1 MSARDA
7 LLHLDQVT
15 RSYAAPGPGGRAG
28 RFELAPTTLSIEPGS
43 WTTISGR
50 SGTGK
55 TTLLNLLAGLDRPDS
70 GRVWMFGR
78 DVTDV
83 PSGALSELRRRRVGI
98 VYQDFIFLEHL
109 SVWQNVS
116 CRLVPTGV
124 SAGERRERAEE
135 LLDTFGLAHAAMRRP
150 RELSGG
156 EQQRVALARALIDEP
171 DVLLADEPTSS
182 VDART
187 GASVVSFLESLRKK
201 GTTIV
206 VISHDPALMDP
217 ASHRVDMDEPRP

>member
-1 MSARDA
+1 MKAQDA
-7 LLHLDQVT
+7 LLHLEQVT
-15 RSYAAPGPGGRAG
+15 RSYADPGQAG
-28 RFELAPTTLSIEPGS
+28 RFELAPTTLSVEKGS
-43 WTTISGR
+43 WTAISGR

-55 TTLLNLLAGLDRPDS
+55 TTLINLLAGLDRPDS

-83 PSGALSELRRRRVGI
+83 PSGALSELRRKRVGI
-98 VYQDFIFLEHL
+98 VYQDFFFLEHL

-116 CRLVPTGV
+116 CRLVPAGV
-124 SAGERRERAEE
+124 SASERRERAEQ
-135 LLDTFGLAHAAMRRP
+135 LLETFGLADAARRRP

-156 EQQRVALARALIDEP
+156 EQQRVALARAVIDNP

-187 GASVVSFLESLRKK
+187 GASIVSFLEILRAQ
-201 GTTIV
+201 GMTIV
-206 VISHDPALMDP
+206 AISHDPTLLQP
-217 ASHRVDMDEPRP
+217 ASHRIDMDGPRP

>member
-1 MSARDA
+1 VKAQDA
-7 LLHLDQVT
+7 LLHLEQVT
-15 RSYAAPGPGGRAG
+15 RSYADPGQAG
-28 RFELAPTTLSIEPGS
+28 RFELAPTTLSVEKGS
-43 WTTISGR
+43 WTAISGR

-55 TTLLNLLAGLDRPDS
+55 TTLINLLAGLDRPDS

-83 PSGALSELRRRRVGI
+83 PSGALSELRRKRVGI
-98 VYQDFIFLEHL
+98 VYQDFFFLEHL

-116 CRLVPTGV
+116 CRLVPAGV
-124 SAGERRERAEE
+124 SASERRERAEQ
-135 LLDTFGLAHAAMRRP
+135 LLETFGLADAARRRP

-156 EQQRVALARALIDEP
+156 EQQRVALARAVIDNP

-187 GASVVSFLESLRKK
+187 GASIVSFLEILRAQ
-201 GTTIV
+201 GMTIV
-206 VISHDPALMDP
+206 AISHDPTLLQP
-217 ASHRVDMDEPRP
+217 ASHRIDMDGPRP